1 MSTRAVETWTLDP
14 LKRFVSEAGA
24 RLVLLMTP
32 AGQVM
37 AQHGFSRAVDV
48 MSAAALGAAIMAST
62 AEIARQLNQPP
73 FAALTHQGERHG
85 IFLGAVPTNRG
96 TIVALVVYDLDA
108 SSAGLVQLFF
118 EQLATELQAAS
129 PKEGVPKQVLA
140 ADFERELSDSLNT
153 LFGEIAVSLVN
164 FDARITCKIV
174 LRSRASGNDEPAL
187 HLRRAGRVTRAH
199 GVARDA
205 DRPHAFFDFLPIDLG
220 LISGFSTRFQLYT
233 VRAGSVTTRRGG
245 WCSGGRRVVFVADSQ
260 ARQLDENIESPEP
273 AEQPARDGDR
283 HPHAPGRVAIQ
294 QAGSAPRAG
303 APGRGPGR
311 AQFPRRPGLRADA
324 LHGRGVQTLK
334 GISELVLKRLSAGSA
349 V

>member
-62 AEIARQLNQPP
+62 AEIARQLQQPP

-85 IFLGAVPTNRG
+85 IFLGAVPTSRG
-96 TIVALVVYDLDA
+96 TIVALVVYDLGA

-153 LFGEIAVSLVN
+153 LFG
-164 FDARITCKIV
+164 R
-174 LRSRASGNDEPAL
+174 
-187 HLRRAGRVTRAH
+187 
-199 GVARDA
+199 
-205 DRPHAFFDFLPIDLG
+205 
-220 LISGFSTRFQLYT
+220 
-233 VRAGSVTTRRGG
+233 
-245 WCSGGRRVVFVADSQ
+245 
-260 ARQLDENIESPEP
+260 
-273 AEQPARDGDR
+273 
-283 HPHAPGRVAIQ
+283 
-294 QAGSAPRAG
+294 
-303 APGRGPGR
+303 
-311 AQFPRRPGLRADA
+311 
-324 LHGRGVQTLK
+324 
-334 GISELVLKRLSAGSA
+334 
-349 V
+349 

>member
-14 LKRFVSEAGA
+14 LKRFVGEAGA

-62 AEIARQLNQPP
+62 AEIARQIKQPP

-129 PKEGVPKQVLA
+129 PKEGIPKQVLA

-153 LFGEIAVSLVN
+153 LFG
-164 FDARITCKIV
+164 R
-174 LRSRASGNDEPAL
+174 
-187 HLRRAGRVTRAH
+187 
-199 GVARDA
+199 
-205 DRPHAFFDFLPIDLG
+205 
-220 LISGFSTRFQLYT
+220 
-233 VRAGSVTTRRGG
+233 
-245 WCSGGRRVVFVADSQ
+245 
-260 ARQLDENIESPEP
+260 
-273 AEQPARDGDR
+273 
-283 HPHAPGRVAIQ
+283 
-294 QAGSAPRAG
+294 
-303 APGRGPGR
+303 
-311 AQFPRRPGLRADA
+311 
-324 LHGRGVQTLK
+324 
-334 GISELVLKRLSAGSA
+334 
-349 V
+349 